1 MELRQQ
7 IPTGC
12 IKQFGQFGVPYVVG
26 EVAEFLPDGDVL
38 VNITLLQS
46 GEKIFIA
53 YLTYL
58 KIPKLNK
65 ENYVRDCF

>member
-1 MELRQQ
+1 MWELRQQ

-46 GEKIFIA
+46 GEKDIYRLSHLLEDPEA
-53 YLTYL
+53 
-58 KIPKLNK
+58 
-65 ENYVRDCF
+65 E

>member
-12 IKQFGQFGVPYVVG
+12 IKQFGQFGVAYVVG
-26 EVAEFLPDGDVL
+26 EVAEFLPDGDAL

-46 GEKIFIA
+46 GEKDIYRLSHLLEDPEA
-53 YLTYL
+53 
-58 KIPKLNK
+58 
-65 ENYVRDCF
+65 E

>member
-46 GEKIFIA
+46 GEKDI
-53 YLTYL
+53 YRLSHLL
-58 KIPKLNK
+58 KDP
-65 ENYVRDCF
+65 EAE

>member
-12 IKQFGQFGVPYVVG
+12 IKQFGLFGVPYVVG

-46 GEKIFIA
+46 GEKDIYRLS
-53 YLTYL
+53 YLL
-58 KIPKLNK
+58 EDP
-65 ENYVRDCF
+65 EAE

>member
-12 IKQFGQFGVPYVVG
+12 IKQFGQFGVHYVVG

-46 GEKIFIA
+46 GEKDIYRLS
-53 YLTYL
+53 YLL
-58 KIPKLNK
+58 EDP
-65 ENYVRDCF
+65 EAE

>member
-12 IKQFGQFGVPYVVG
+12 IKQFGQFGVPYVVD

-46 GEKIFIA
+46 GEKDIYRLSHLLEDPEA
-53 YLTYL
+53 
-58 KIPKLNK
+58 
-65 ENYVRDCF
+65 E

>member
-1 MELRQQ
+1 MWLARLRN
-7 IPTGC
+7 
-12 IKQFGQFGVPYVVG
+12 
-26 EVAEFLPDGDVL
+26 FLLDGDVL

-46 GEKIFIA
+46 GEKTFIA

>member
-26 EVAEFLPDGDVL
+26 E
-38 VNITLLQS
+38 
-46 GEKIFIA
+46 
-53 YLTYL
+53 
-58 KIPKLNK
+58 
-65 ENYVRDCF
+65 

>member
-46 GEKIFIA
+46 GEKDIYRLSHLLEDPEA
-53 YLTYL
+53 
-58 KIPKLNK
+58 
-65 ENYVRDCF
+65 E

>member
-46 GEKIFIA
+46 GEKDIYRLSHLLDDHEA
-53 YLTYL
+53 
-58 KIPKLNK
+58 
-65 ENYVRDCF
+65 E

>member
-12 IKQFGQFGVPYVVG
+12 IKQFGQFGVPYVVV

-46 GEKIFIA
+46 GEKDIYRLSHLLEDPEA
-53 YLTYL
+53 
-58 KIPKLNK
+58 
-65 ENYVRDCF
+65 E

>member
-7 IPTGC
+7 IPSGC

-46 GEKIFIA
+46 GEKDIYRLSHLLEDPEA
-53 YLTYL
+53 
-58 KIPKLNK
+58 
-65 ENYVRDCF
+65 E

>member
-12 IKQFGQFGVPYVVG
+12 IEQFGQFGVPYVVG

-46 GEKIFIA
+46 GEKDIYRLSHLLEDPEA
-53 YLTYL
+53 
-58 KIPKLNK
+58 
-65 ENYVRDCF
+65 E

>member
-46 GEKIFIA
+46 GEKDIYRLSHLLGDPEA
-53 YLTYL
+53 
-58 KIPKLNK
+58 
-65 ENYVRDCF
+65 E

>member
-12 IKQFGQFGVPYVVG
+12 IKQFGQFGVPSVVG

-46 GEKIFIA
+46 GEKDIYRLS
-53 YLTYL
+53 YLL
-58 KIPKLNK
+58 EDP
-65 ENYVRDCF
+65 EAE

>member
-26 EVAEFLPDGDVL
+26 EVVEFLPDGDVL

-46 GEKIFIA
+46 GEKDIYRLSHLLEDPEA
-53 YLTYL
+53 
-58 KIPKLNK
+58 
-65 ENYVRDCF
+65 E

>member
-46 GEKIFIA
+46 GEKDIYRLS
-53 YLTYL
+53 YLL
-58 KIPKLNK
+58 EAP
-65 ENYVRDCF
+65 EAE

>member
-26 EVAEFLPDGDVL
+26 EVAEFLPDGDAL
-38 VNITLLQS
+38 VNITFLPS
-46 GEKIFIA
+46 GEKDIYRLSHLLEDPEA
-53 YLTYL
+53 
-58 KIPKLNK
+58 
-65 ENYVRDCF
+65 E

>member
-12 IKQFGQFGVPYVVG
+12 IKQFGQFGVPYGVG

-46 GEKIFIA
+46 GEKDIYRLSHLLEDPEA
-53 YLTYL
+53 
-58 KIPKLNK
+58 
-65 ENYVRDCF
+65 E

>member
-46 GEKIFIA
+46 GEKDIYRLSHLLEDPDA
-53 YLTYL
+53 
-58 KIPKLNK
+58 
-65 ENYVRDCF
+65 E

>member
-12 IKQFGQFGVPYVVG
+12 IKQFGQFGVLYVVG
-26 EVAEFLPDGDVL
+26 EVAEFLPDGDAL

-46 GEKIFIA
+46 GEKDIYRLSHLLEDPEA
-53 YLTYL
+53 
-58 KIPKLNK
+58 
-65 ENYVRDCF
+65 E

>member
-1 MELRQQ
+1 MRLNMELRQQ

-46 GEKIFIA
+46 GEKDIYRLSHLLEDPEA
-53 YLTYL
+53 
-58 KIPKLNK
+58 
-65 ENYVRDCF
+65 E

>member
-26 EVAEFLPDGDVL
+26 EGAEFLPDGDVL

-46 GEKIFIA
+46 GEKDIYRLSHLLEDPEA
-53 YLTYL
+53 
-58 KIPKLNK
+58 
-65 ENYVRDCF
+65 E

>member
-26 EVAEFLPDGDVL
+26 EVSEFLPDGDVL

-46 GEKIFIA
+46 GEKDIYRLSHLLEDPEA
-53 YLTYL
+53 
-58 KIPKLNK
+58 
-65 ENYVRDCF
+65 E

>member
-26 EVAEFLPDGDVL
+26 EVAEFLPDGDAL
-38 VNITLLQS
+38 VNITLL
-46 GEKIFIA
+46 
-53 YLTYL
+53 
-58 KIPKLNK
+58 
-65 ENYVRDCF
+65 

>member
-12 IKQFGQFGVPYVVG
+12 IKQFGQFDVPYVVG

-46 GEKIFIA
+46 GEKDIYRLSHLLEDPEA
-53 YLTYL
+53 
-58 KIPKLNK
+58 
-65 ENYVRDCF
+65 E

>member
-12 IKQFGQFGVPYVVG
+12 IKQFGQLGVPYVVG

-46 GEKIFIA
+46 GEKDIYRLSHLLEDPEA
-53 YLTYL
+53 
-58 KIPKLNK
+58 
-65 ENYVRDCF
+65 E

>member
-12 IKQFGQFGVPYVVG
+12 IKQFGVPYVVG

-46 GEKIFIA
+46 GEKDIYRLSHLLEDPEA
-53 YLTYL
+53 
-58 KIPKLNK
+58 
-65 ENYVRDCF
+65 E

>member
-12 IKQFGQFGVPYVVG
+12 IKQLGQFGVPYVVG

-46 GEKIFIA
+46 GEKDIYRLSHLLEDPEA
-53 YLTYL
+53 
-58 KIPKLNK
+58 
-65 ENYVRDCF
+65 E

>member
-12 IKQFGQFGVPYVVG
+12 IKQFGQFGQFGVPYVVG

-46 GEKIFIA
+46 GEKDIYRLS
-53 YLTYL
+53 YLL
-58 KIPKLNK
+58 EDP
-65 ENYVRDCF
+65 EAE

>member
-1 MELRQQ
+1 MELRPQ

-46 GEKIFIA
+46 GEKDIYRLSHLLEDPEA
-53 YLTYL
+53 
-58 KIPKLNK
+58 
-65 ENYVRDCF
+65 E

>member
-26 EVAEFLPDGDVL
+26 QVAEFLPDGDVL

-46 GEKIFIA
+46 GEKDIYRLSHLLEDPEA
-53 YLTYL
+53 
-58 KIPKLNK
+58 
-65 ENYVRDCF
+65 E

>member
-46 GEKIFIA
+46 GEKDIYRLS
-53 YLTYL
+53 YLL
-58 KIPKLNK
+58 EEP
-65 ENYVRDCF
+65 EAE

>member
-1 MELRQQ
+1 LRLNMELRQQ

-46 GEKIFIA
+46 GEKDIYRLS
-53 YLTYL
+53 YLL
-58 KIPKLNK
+58 EDP
-65 ENYVRDCF
+65 EAE

>member
-46 GEKIFIA
+46 GEKDIYRLS
-53 YLTYL
+53 YLL
-58 KIPKLNK
+58 EDP
-65 ENYVRDCF
+65 EAE